1 MFKNMGTAS
10 NRKLDT
16 IAVLA
21 SLTVPIF
28 ETPKKLFPKWMEVN
42 GKMECCWVE
51 VETGAQVSR

>member
-1 MFKNMGTAS
+1 MGTAS

-28 ETPKKLFPKWMEVN
+28 ENPKKLFPQWVEVN

-51 VETGAQVSR
+51 VESGSQLSR